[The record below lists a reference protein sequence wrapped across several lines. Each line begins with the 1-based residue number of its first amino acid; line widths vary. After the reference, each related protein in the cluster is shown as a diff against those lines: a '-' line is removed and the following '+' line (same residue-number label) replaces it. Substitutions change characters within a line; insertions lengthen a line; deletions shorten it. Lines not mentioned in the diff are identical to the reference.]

1 MTSDISHLL
10 PPFCC
15 LSLCSSQTLRCK
27 DKQFVSLSGEGSYR
41 CFVDRNKHG
50 WSICCLSLLVQASYS
65 SSLSTPPPIL
75 SSNHSSREQWQSAAF
90 THSFTSPVIVRKHST
105 NTLAELSK
113 LQIYLRCCSTHTHTT
128 TRCPC
133 RFYKDGNERSATLF
147 MRTHAEPQSCR
158 TFWCVLQWS
167 QMMIDGS
174 EFPVSCR
181 VVWNNYLICKS

>member
-113 LQIYLRCCSTHTHTT
+113 LQIYLRCCSTHTHTQQQDAPADFTRMEMNVLPPCSCGPMRNPRAAGPSDAFYTGAKWWLMGLNFQLVVELFET
-128 TRCPC
+128 T
-133 RFYKDGNERSATLF
+133 
-147 MRTHAEPQSCR
+147 
-158 TFWCVLQWS
+158 
-167 QMMIDGS
+167 I
-174 EFPVSCR
+174 
-181 VVWNNYLICKS
+181 

>member
-1 MTSDISHLL
+1 MASDISHLL

-113 LQIYLRCCSTHTHTT
+113 LQIYLRCCSTHTHTHNNKMPLQILQGWKWT
-128 TRCPC
+128 FCHPVHADPC
-133 RFYKDGNERSATLF
+133 GTPELQDLLMRFTL
-147 MRTHAEPQSCR
+147 EPNDD
-158 TFWCVLQWS
+158 WW
-167 QMMIDGS
+167 
-174 EFPVSCR
+174 
-181 VVWNNYLICKS
+181 VWISS